1 MTIYTI
7 NPKYKINYM
16 NIMNVMNQLLNDISK
31 SINSIYNIVIYREYM
46 LMINNINETLN
57 NYLKIYNFLAHG
69 VKNIYVQIYNQNINL
84 VCEVS
89 INIIPFKYININSDW
104 ETFVNG
110 KYYDSNKIVYSE
122 LDDTQKNNLRYSI
135 ISGDL
140 FFISDIFFKYNNLD
154 TLGIIIKPESNINL
168 NCNCNCSSSSSYNCN
183 TYNNKDY
190 CYITTLYW
198 N

>member
-1 MTIYTI
+1 MPIYTI
-7 NPKYKINYM
+7 NPKYNVNYM
-16 NIMNVMNQLLNDISK
+16 NIMNIMSQLLNEISK
-31 SINSIYNIVIYREYM
+31 SINSIFNIVIYNKYM
-46 LMINNINETLN
+46 LMINNINEILN
-57 NYLKIYNFLAHG
+57 NYLKVYNFLAHNI
-69 VKNIYVQIYNQNINL
+69 KNIYVQIYNQNVNL

-89 INIIPFKYININSDW
+89 INIIPYKYLNENSDW

-122 LDDTQKNNLRYSI
+122 LDETQKNNLRYSI

-140 FFISDIFFKYNNLD
+140 FFISNIDFTYNNLD
-154 TLGIIIKPESNINL
+154 TMGMIIKPESNN
-168 NCNCNCSSSSSYNCN
+168 NCNCNIQ
-183 TYNNKDY
+183 TNNDY